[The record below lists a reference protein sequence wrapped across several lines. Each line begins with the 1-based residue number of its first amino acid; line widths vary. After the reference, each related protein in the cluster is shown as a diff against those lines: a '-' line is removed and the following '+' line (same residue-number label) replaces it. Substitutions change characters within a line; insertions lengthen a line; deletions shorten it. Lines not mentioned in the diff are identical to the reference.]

1 MLLAALIG
9 SLTGLVAIV
18 FHVGLDFV
26 SVAVQKFFPGWT
38 IVFAPAIGGLLCG
51 LLIYK
56 VTKTPEVA
64 GQGTDNMI
72 YSFHHGKGRV
82 RPRVVPVKL
91 VASIITLG
99 SGGSAGYEGP
109 ASQMGSGVASV
120 LTNLFK
126 MPRNVQRQFTLAGM
140 AAGLGAIFKAP
151 LAGALTSVEVLYR
164 EDFES
169 SAFGTSI
176 IASVMAF
183 AVYTSWAGTN
193 PAFLVPL
200 FSFANGKELFAY
212 ALLGLSCV
220 PVSFAYV
227 KIYHWVENKFSAW
240 KIPVFLK
247 PAIGGIVVGLIVLG
261 YPQVMGG
268 SLDYVSGIMSMMR
281 SAQMLP
287 MLFLLGLVGAKI
299 LATAFT
305 VGSGGSGGVFGPS
318 LFIGGI
324 FGAFFAGLVELVLP
338 GTLREPGAM
347 VLVGMGAFFAG
358 AAKAP
363 IAGVVM
369 VCEMTGSYSLLPGL
383 LIAAVCHIA
392 FSRRWSIY
400 KSQVKN
406 KFASP
411 VHHMEM
417 DPDVLRVMTVNEVMS
432 AEPVVRLQ
440 GHLLVS
446 DVQKVVD
453 LAYKAKGTLPR
464 HVFPVYDNDE
474 YRGLMDLSFALHY
487 VAGHASLSSFVL
499 VSDCVTPIPL
509 IRDSMDLH
517 SAMRFLLR
525 YGMSEVYVRNQAD
538 EITGVLTYSDLLHAY
553 DRLVTKKT

>member
-1 MLLAALIG
+1 
-9 SLTGLVAIV
+9 
-18 FHVGLDFV
+18 
-26 SVAVQKFFPGWT
+26 
-38 IVFAPAIGGLLCG
+38 
-51 LLIYK
+51 
-56 VTKTPEVA
+56 
-64 GQGTDNMI
+64 
-72 YSFHHGKGRV
+72 
-82 RPRVVPVKL
+82 
-91 VASIITLG
+91 
-99 SGGSAGYEGP
+99 
-109 ASQMGSGVASV
+109 
-120 LTNLFK
+120 
-126 MPRNVQRQFTLAGM
+126 
-140 AAGLGAIFKAP
+140 
-151 LAGALTSVEVLYR
+151 
-164 EDFES
+164 
-169 SAFGTSI
+169 
-176 IASVMAF
+176 
-183 AVYTSWAGTN
+183 
-193 PAFLVPL
+193 
-200 FSFANGKELFAY
+200 
-212 ALLGLSCV
+212 
-220 PVSFAYV
+220 
-227 KIYHWVENKFSAW
+227 
-240 KIPVFLK
+240 
-247 PAIGGIVVGLIVLG
+247 
-261 YPQVMGG
+261 
-268 SLDYVSGIMSMMR
+268 
-281 SAQMLP
+281 MLP